1 MIRVVRFISGRH
13 QRNELNGFQQLGID
27 SLLFRDIVRLRA
39 SKCLRASA
47 TSGLL
52 AKLDKNLT
60 PTATVIRKL
69 IRRPIEQESNAFAV
83 EFGKPSL
90 YFDYL
95 NPRWL

>member
-1 MIRVVRFISGRH
+1 
-13 QRNELNGFQQLGID
+13 
-27 SLLFRDIVRLRA
+27 
-39 SKCLRASA
+39 
-47 TSGLL
+47 L

>member
-1 MIRVVRFISGRH
+1 MFAR
-13 QRNELNGFQQLGID
+13 
-27 SLLFRDIVRLRA
+27 FRDFRTVGKARQ
-39 SKCLRASA
+39 
-47 TSGLL
+47 
-52 AKLDKNLT
+52 NLT